1 MKKYSFIL
9 CFSLCLALCASAAAG
24 PLYDQL
30 TAEEQSR
37 LAAGD
42 MVTRGGNRDA
52 TQTVDFTAY
61 KLMNLSSTDAFWSVV
76 TDFDNFPY
84 LYGYIKKVT
93 VLKKND
99 RQALVAFVKR
109 GGPTTVHHSMI
120 YTFSREGGRLDWTLD
135 KSQPHKY
142 YLAADGH
149 WVAEQQAEGVY
160 LLEYQIIKRFDLGVL
175 SDLAS
180 RQMGQ
185 SIHRGMPKLFN
196 RIEHTMETSRTAQ
209 R

>member
-1 MKKYSFIL
+1 MNKYLVFL
-9 CFSLCLALCASAAAG
+9 CLFLCLASSAPVAAG

-30 TAEEQSR
+30 TDEERAQ
-37 LAAGD
+37 LAAGETA
-42 MVTRGGNRDA
+42 TRGGYLDA

-61 KLMNLSSTDAFWSVV
+61 KLMQLQSTDEFWSVV
-76 TDFDNFPY
+76 TDYSNFPY
-84 LYGYIKKVT
+84 LYGYIKKAI

-99 RQALVAFVKR
+99 RQAAVAFVKR
-109 GGPTTVHHSMI
+109 GGPTTVHHTMI
-120 YTFSREGGRLDWTLD
+120 YTYSPENGRLDWTLD
-135 KSQPHKY
+135 KAQPHKY

-149 WVAEQQAEGVY
+149 WVVEQEAEGTY
-160 LLEYQIIKRFDLGVL
+160 LLEYRIVKRFDLGVL

-185 SIHRGMPKLFN
+185 SIHRGIPKMFD
-196 RIEHTMETSRTAQ
+196 RIQHTMETSRTAQ